1 MQGEDPAGKHP
12 PGLSP
17 GSLFLGG
24 YMCVTC
30 VPSKCVHTLH
40 VCTCYLC
47 ARYLC
52 VTCVPSK
59 CLLSRLHPDDIPL
72 LFHTSAGVRNNA
84 ESNNRDT
91 GKGPEVEAEPF
102 SRGAGAQGTCT
113 WGAENPPRA

>member
-1 MQGEDPAGKHP
+1 MQGEDPGGKHP

-17 GSLFLGG
+17 GSLFLG
-24 YMCVTC
+24 C
-30 VPSKCVHTLH
+30 
-40 VCTCYLC
+40 
-47 ARYLC
+47 YLC

-113 WGAENPPRA
+113 WREENPPRA